1 MNRGGEPRVMV
12 KILDIEDNE
21 DNIYVVSRRLQR
33 KGYEVVIARDG
44 AEGLAQAK
52 SQAPDL
58 ILMDLG
64 LPVIDGWEV
73 TRRLRAAPETAAIP
87 IIALSAHAMPED
99 RERALAAGC
108 NDFIAKPTNFQRL
121 LDRIVALLRERPRDE

>member
-1 MNRGGEPRVMV
+1 MV
-12 KILDIEDNE
+12 KILYIEDNE

-33 KGYEVVIARDG
+33 KGYEVLIARDG

-52 SQAPDL
+52 SRAPAL
-58 ILMDLG
+58 ILVDLG

-73 TRRLRAAPETAAIP
+73 TRQLRVTPETAAVP

-108 NDFIAKPTNFQRL
+108 DDFMAKPVDFPRL
-121 LDRIVALLRERPRDE
+121 INRIEVLLRTKSKT

>member
-1 MNRGGEPRVMV
+1 MV
-12 KILDIEDNE
+12 KILYIEDNE

-33 KGYEVVIARDG
+33 KGYEVLIARDG

-52 SQAPDL
+52 SWAPAL

-73 TRRLRAAPETAAIP
+73 TRQLRATPETAAVP
-87 IIALSAHAMPED
+87 IIALSAHAMPQD

-108 NDFIAKPTNFQRL
+108 DDFMAKPVDFPRL
-121 LDRIVALLRERPRDE
+121 LDRIEVLLRARSKT

>member
-1 MNRGGEPRVMV
+1 MV
-12 KILDIEDNE
+12 KILYIEDND

-33 KGYEVVIARDG
+33 KGYEVLIARDG

-52 SQAPDL
+52 SRAPAL
-58 ILMDLG
+58 ILVDLG

-73 TRRLRAAPETAAIP
+73 TRQLRVAPETAAVP

-99 RERALAAGC
+99 RERAFAAGC
-108 NDFIAKPTNFQRL
+108 DDFIAKPVDFPRL
-121 LDRIVALLRERPRDE
+121 IDRIDVLLRTKSKT